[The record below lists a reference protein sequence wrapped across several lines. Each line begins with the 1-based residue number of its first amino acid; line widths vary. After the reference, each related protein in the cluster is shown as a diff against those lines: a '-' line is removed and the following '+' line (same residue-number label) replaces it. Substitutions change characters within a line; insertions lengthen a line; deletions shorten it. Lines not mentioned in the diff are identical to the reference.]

1 MPKQPIIGQY
11 RTVRPAISVRFARLA
26 DRRSMTTFMP
36 YDVLPPARLDP
47 LRMAAAAYLARYKGQ
62 SRTHTE
68 CDLRAFLRWC
78 VERAIDPLNTTRP
91 YIELCVRWM
100 QEERHYAP
108 STVSR
113 RLSTVDGGRLA
124 PALSTAY
131 SSTPPPSM
139 TAAHPVTTLSP
150 TLGLS
155 HRSSKRCSTP
165 PSSPRTP
172 DPAATQHRLIL
183 TLGSFQP
190 GRFVGG
196 LVIGRRAGAGLRLG
210 ELVMSSPMG
219 RRARLRP
226 TGERH
231 AQGLGQRLAQ
241 GGTTRAGSSLH
252 RKVKV
257 LCVRAFQIFTPA
269 ELVSGRGRCPL
280 QRGVVQSVA
289 VDS

>member
-1 MPKQPIIGQY
+1 
-11 RTVRPAISVRFARLA
+11 
-26 DRRSMTTFMP
+26 
-36 YDVLPPARLDP
+36 
-47 LRMAAAAYLARYKGQ
+47 MAAAAYLARYKGQ
-62 SRTHTE
+62 SWIHTE
-68 CDLRAFLRWC
+68 CDLRAFFRWC
-78 VERAIDPLNTTRP
+78 VERAVDPLNTTRP

-131 SSTPPPSM
+131 SSTPPPGMS
-139 TAAHPVTTLSP
+139 AAHPVTTLSP

-155 HRSSKRCSTP
+155 HLQFEAVLHAAKLSPNTRSGSHAAQTHPDARIISTRP
-165 PSSPRTP
+165 LRWRTGHWP
-172 DPAATQHRLIL
+172 Q
-183 TLGSFQP
+183 S
-190 GRFVGG
+190 
-196 LVIGRRAGAGLRLG
+196 RRRVEA
-210 ELVMSSPMG
+210 
-219 RRARLRP
+219 RRARHVIANGPARSP
-226 TGERH
+226 APNWRTPCS
-231 AQGLGQRLAQ
+231 GLGQRLAQ